1 MISEELNDL
10 IIAALADGE
19 VTEKERAVLRRRAE
33 KEGMDVDEFD
43 ILLDSR
49 IIQRKEMLAR
59 HQEWKANSQAFYSND
74 EDEEDEENGETKK
87 KPLTPYQQLCE
98 RLQKIEDKHRGEK
111 TKWYES
117 ISKGDQ
123 ERIDC
128 LRSFPIPKER
138 EHLLEMIG
146 AIFSQYK
153 SYGSGAD
160 EQPFKKA
167 YKAKFD
173 ECLAKVKAFYPD
185 DTAFEEY
192 TKKKGGLF
200 GFFKK

>member
-1 MISEELNDL
+1 MISEDLNKL
-10 IIAALADGE
+10 IRAALADGE

-33 KEGMDVDEFD
+33 KEGLDVDEFD
-43 ILLDSR
+43 ILLDER
-49 IIQRKEMLAR
+49 ISQRKSTLA
-59 HQEWKANSQAFYSND
+59 Y
-74 EDEEDEENGETKK
+74 EEDLKSRGVSMFSSRDEGEIEESDDDEKSK
-87 KPLTPYQQLCE
+87 TPYQQLCE
-98 RLQKIEDKHRGEK
+98 RLQQIEDEHRGEK

-128 LRSFPIPKER
+128 LRSFPIPKDR

-146 AIFSQYK
+146 AIHSQYR
-153 SYGSGAD
+153 SYGIDAD
-160 EQPFKKA
+160 DQPFKKA
-167 YKAKFD
+167 YKAKLD
-173 ECLAKVKAFYPD
+173 ECIAKVKAFYPD
-185 DTAFEEY
+185 DPAFEEY

>member
-19 VTEKERAVLRRRAE
+19 VTEKERTVLRRRAE

-43 ILLDSR
+43 ILLDAR
-49 IIQRKEMLAR
+49 IANRKETIAWCKDSDALS
-59 HQEWKANSQAFYSND
+59 HSIDDDEDK
-74 EDEEDEENGETKK
+74 EDEE

-146 AIFSQYK
+146 AVYSQYK
-153 SYGSGAD
+153 SFSSAGD

-173 ECLAKVKAFYPD
+173 ECVAKVKAFYPD
-185 DTAFEEY
+185 DPAFDEY
-192 TKKKGGLF
+192 TKKKGGVF
-200 GFFKK
+200 GLFKK